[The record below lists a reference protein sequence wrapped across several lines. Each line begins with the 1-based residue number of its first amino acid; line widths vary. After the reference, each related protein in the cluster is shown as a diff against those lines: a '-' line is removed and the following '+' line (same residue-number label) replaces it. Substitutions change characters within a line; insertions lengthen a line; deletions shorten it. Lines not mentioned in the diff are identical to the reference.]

1 MITADSL
8 EPPAGD
14 PGQALDDMGRAVAPL
29 MAEAWKRNGAF
40 YGGRAFSLNA
50 AALAQLWLSGD
61 LKLFV
66 AYETDGNGAQEPVGY
81 LTGLAFRPLQCE
93 GRMFQI
99 TDWWGRTKEAERV
112 LFKAAL
118 DAMKFLGVS
127 EAVATLRAGESLPE
141 LPPRWRETGRQEQV
155 RFVKE

>member
-1 MITADSL
+1 MITADIL

-14 PGQALDDMGRAVAPL
+14 PGQALDDMGKAVAPL
-29 MAEAWKRNGAF
+29 MAEAWKQNGQF
-40 YGGRAFSLNA
+40 YGGRAFNLNA

-66 AYETDGNGAQEPVGY
+66 AYDDGSKPVGY

-93 GRMFQI
+93 GRVFQI
-99 TDWWGRTKEAERV
+99 TDWWGRTPEAERV

-141 LPPRWRETGRQEQV
+141 LPSRWRETGRQEQV

>member
-1 MITADSL
+1 MITADIL

-29 MAEAWKRNGAF
+29 MAEAWKENGKF

-66 AYETDGNGAQEPVGY
+66 AYDEASKPAGY
-81 LTGLAFRPLQCE
+81 LTGLSFRPLQCE

-99 TDWWGRTKEAERV
+99 TDWWGRTPEAERV
-112 LFKAAL
+112 LFKTAL

-127 EAVATLRAGESLPE
+127 EAVATLRAGESLPD